1 MNQRNFWIA
10 FAFSLSLVITVH
22 AQRNITVTGRVMQKV
37 NKVVNG
43 EKVEETVPAEYVF
56 VYPLPDKATADAA
69 MQQSVMYLHD
79 RKSVFKDWLGPK
91 YGLVEGQVATDVNG
105 NYSVYDVP
113 ENGYLLYMPFSGEP
127 KYQPINGKL
136 ELEDIV
142 LDAEKG
148 IVITEVNVNAKGKGL
163 KVGDLVFGP
172 YVLVK
177 STIPVDTMLQKK
189 NVRLLIQP
197 YVVDCDSTL
206 KDTTF
211 LSPRAFYGDENE
223 LTQERRLD
231 FNLKI
236 DSIISAQVDS
246 MRQVYDGRYD
256 FDGLVFKK
264 KDTKRA
270 YRAYAEV
277 FYEDYNRVLHSE
289 KFVIEHCE
297 ENKTMRFL
305 DFKFGAMFLNPAD
318 PAFRVE
324 PKLDNHDAVGDINLT
339 FLNGKAILDP
349 NNPNNDLEIA
359 RLQDEMLSIEN
370 STNNY
375 LRSVKIIGKASP
387 EGNYES
393 NKNLAGR
400 RAAFAKNEIVSK
412 LSQYTRNRMTIESD
426 AVVAEWSEVAD
437 SLAKDSL
444 FEMADRIREIVAQ
457 HEGNMARQF
466 SEISRMSDY
475 RSVIKEIYLP
485 KLRAVKYE
493 YTYQTK
499 RALTDS
505 EILENFRLSKD
516 TVNHPNV
523 FFDRYDYWRLAN
535 IVKDSADLRK
545 IYKGYYEFTKKTQ
558 NGKADELAACNYAAF
573 LIREG
578 KADSTM
584 LLPYIRKD
592 ASYANYQRQDMNTGK
607 MITYNRIPVIANQ
620 LAMYVL
626 CEDYASARYMNAYLP
641 PSEEQ
646 RLLNAFL
653 MCLYGKFDDPNY
665 SEPVAATSPNND
677 IVISIANGG
686 TQNLRHARLIAETK
700 LKDDNP
706 RKFYFM
712 AQIDMKEGKTGKG
725 SDAVAHLLDCF
736 KVDEK
741 FIEIANVDAV
751 FVDNKG
757 NKIEFDEAVEKF
769 DKWKEDEEKKK
780 NE

>member
-56 VYPLPDKATADAA
+56 VYPLPDKKAADAA
-69 MQQSVMYLHD
+69 MQQYEMYLD
-79 RKSVFKDWLGPK
+79 RKLVFENFLELN
-91 YGLVEGQVATDVNG
+91 YGLVQGQVATDVNG

-113 ENGYLLYMPFSGEP
+113 ENGYLLYMPFSGKP

-142 LDAEKG
+142 FDAEEG
-148 IVITEVNVNAKGKGL
+148 VVIEEVNVNAKGKGV
-163 KVGDLVFGP
+163 KVDALVFGP
-172 YVLVK
+172 YVTLDTEV
-177 STIPVDTMLQKK
+177 PVDTILQKK

-197 YVVDCDSTL
+197 YFVDCDSTL

-211 LSPRAFYGDENE
+211 LTPRIFYGNENK

-231 FNLKI
+231 FNLKM
-236 DSIISAQVDS
+236 DSLISAEVDS
-246 MRQVYDGRYD
+246 MRMLYNGFYH
-256 FDGLVFKK
+256 FEGTVFKK

-270 YRAYAEV
+270 YRGYAEV
-277 FYEDYNRVLHSE
+277 FYEDYNQVLHSE
-289 KFVIEHCE
+289 KFVIKHCE
-297 ENKTMRFL
+297 DDKPMRFL

-339 FLNGKAILDP
+339 FLSGEAILDP
-349 NNPNNDLEIA
+349 DNPNNDLEIA

-387 EGNYES
+387 DGPY
-393 NKNLAGR
+393 NKNKDVASR

-412 LSQYTRNRMTIESD
+412 LNQYTRNRMTIESD
-426 AVVAEWSEVAD
+426 AIVAEWSEVAD

-444 FEMADRIREIVAQ
+444 FEMADQIRQIVAKYEGDEVRQDREI
-457 HEGNMARQF
+457 ERIPN
-466 SEISRMSDY
+466 Y
-475 RSVIKEIYLP
+475 KSVLLDIYLP

-535 IVKDSADLRK
+535 IVKDSADLRN

-558 NGKADELAACNYAAF
+558 NGKADELAACNYSAF

-653 MCLYGKFDDPNY
+653 MCLYGKYKEPYY
-665 SEPVAATSPNND
+665 SGPVAATSPNND

-686 TQNLRHARLIAETK
+686 TQDLLHARLIAEK
-700 LKDDNP
+700 DLKDDNP

-736 KVDEK
+736 KVDES